1 MKREKQIIL
10 LISTLFVC
18 VFVASFGS
26 LMGGKQTAILG
37 TLLIPL
43 LIFSYYFP
51 RWSLVAFLIYLPLGG
66 TITYSIGSV
75 FRPIGGHI
83 IYTNSY
89 PLFHLAK
96 DAFYFPALAAIII
109 NYKKWSKLR
118 AKTKPLLIAC
128 TILGITCLLTFC
140 LVNLPQQLSSTSDNP
155 LLMGV
160 VGLKIW
166 LGYIPLILCGYYLI
180 DSQKTL
186 IKLNRILMLLIL
198 TACLLCLIQYLLL
211 VKGVCPGNVALPDPA
226 NEKASLQAQCFVGG
240 SLLYNPSEGMIRLP
254 GTFVAPWQWAWFLVA
269 SSFISSAVRVSEV
282 EQPWQFISFLTIISV
297 LVASLISGQRTA
309 LLLVSISYLFLMILT
324 EKRPYVLLMK
334 LGITFVL
341 TMIVVSQFSLVGERI
356 SDFIGRWQ
364 YSPPQDFIIDQFQWL
379 ASDRIKWLGYGLG
392 RSMSAARRLGAIQL
406 IEIFPVKLIYEI
418 GILGF
423 LAFLSV
429 VTTLTLLTFR
439 AYRSLR
445 TPSLRRLGL
454 CLWVFVLFISYNPY
468 YYPLAVD
475 PVAVYYWFIAGMI
488 LKLPELDQQQKKKQ
502 HNTKNWVS
510 LLGCPVLSRN
520 SNSVHFLL

>member
-1 MKREKQIIL
+1 MKRDQQIIL
-10 LISTLFVC
+10 LISTLFIC
-18 VFVASFGS
+18 VFVASFGL

-37 TLLIPL
+37 TLLIPT
-43 LIFSYYFP
+43 IVFSYYFP

-66 TITYSIGSV
+66 TITYAIAGV
-75 FRPIGGHI
+75 FKPIGGYI
-83 IYTNSY
+83 TYTNSY

-96 DAFYFPALAAIII
+96 DAFYFPALAAIVIN
-109 NYKKWSKLR
+109 NYKKWSKLGSR
-118 AKTKPLLIAC
+118 TKPLLITC
-128 TILGITCLLTFC
+128 SILGIACLLTFC
-140 LVNLPQQLSSTSDNP
+140 LVNLPQQFSSTRDNP

-180 DSQKTL
+180 NSQKTL
-186 IKLNRILMLLIL
+186 IWLNRIFILLIL
-198 TACLLCLIQYLLL
+198 TACTLCLIQYLLL
-211 VKGVCPGNVALPDPA
+211 VNGVCPGNTALPDPA
-226 NEKASLQAQCFVGG
+226 NVKASLQAQCFVGG

-269 SSFISSAVRVSEV
+269 SSFISYAVRVSEV

-309 LLLVSISYLFLMILT
+309 LLLVSLSYLLLMILT
-324 EKRPYVLLMK
+324 EKRQNILLMK

-341 TMIVVSQFSLVGERI
+341 AIIVVSQFSLVEERI

-379 ASDRIKWLGYGLG
+379 ASDRLKWLGYGLG

-423 LAFLSV
+423 LAFLGV

-439 AYRSLR
+439 AYRSLSN
-445 TPSLRRLGL
+445 PSLRRLGL

-475 PVAVYYWFIAGMI
+475 PVAVYYWFIAGML
-488 LKLPELDQQQKKKQ
+488 LKLPELDQQQQK
-502 HNTKNWVS
+502 TA
-510 LLGCPVLSRN
+510 
-520 SNSVHFLL
+520 